1 MKSSF
6 WGASLDLVG
15 FYSTDPEL
23 EQNSSFMLL
32 IASCYYV
39 VVLTSVIFSAA
50 A

>member
-32 IASCYYV
+32 IASCYV